1 MSTPEVAA
9 SPLLGQPRL
18 TDEDLARSRDRSRVH
33 HARRHSKRWRL
44 LWLLVGPGI
53 LAMLGENDGPSM
65 IAYAADG
72 AQYGLGFFVPFI
84 PILFAMAYVC
94 QEMCMRV
101 GAVTHRGYGELV
113 LQRYG
118 RVWGWF
124 GAGDLTLTNL
134 VTLVAEF
141 VAIRVGLAYFHLGA
155 GVAVALGLALVAFT
169 LSGGRYWRW
178 ERIVLGL
185 ALFNGLFLVAAIL
198 VKPHFG
204 AVAGSFDFS
213 PFPGGSFNTLLLL
226 LASTIGAT
234 VTPWMIFFQ
243 QSASADKGMTPR
255 DVKHGRYDTAAGAV
269 LAAIFGVGAL
279 IAGAALLTHG
289 GSGIQG
295 FAGAGFPEAL
305 SHVAGGAV
313 GTVFALGLIEAGAVA
328 ILTISAST
336 AYAAGECVGVSHSF
350 NSSPR
355 NAGVFYA
362 ANAGVAL
369 LGGGGHPDS
378 GCPSALD
385 RAERERARHRAA
397 ACEPRLHGDAR
408 QRQGADGRLGEQA
421 LDERDRDC
429 RDRVRRTLRSRLR
442 HRLLPASDPSG
453 RLMRAGAPT
462 ASDAQ
467 PALPGNGARGA
478 RPSPDIQEQ
487 NLQRQERFEDELIMH
502 LERDQF
508 VAETSRP
515 VPSAV
520 LSTRVKTG
528 LWALRVFVVFVSL
541 MVIYTFVDQ
550 LH

>member
-1 MSTPEVAA
+1 MASTEAAVAA
-9 SPLLGQPRL
+9 PGLAPPPL
-18 TDEDLARSRDRSRVH
+18 TEEDTARSQDRSRVH
-33 HARRHSKRWRL
+33 HARHHRKRWYL
-44 LWLLVGPGI
+44 MWLLVGPGI

-84 PILFAMAYVC
+84 PVLFAMAFIC

-124 GAGDLTLTNL
+124 GATDLTLTNL

-141 VAIRVGLAYFHLGA
+141 ISIRVGLAYFHLSA

-178 ERIVLGL
+178 ERIVLGM

-198 VKPHFG
+198 VKPHVG
-204 AVAGSFDFS
+204 VIVSSLDFT

-255 DVKHGRYDTAAGAV
+255 DVKHGRYDTAVGAA

-279 IAGAALLTHG
+279 IAGAALLVG
-289 GSGIQG
+289 GHQVISGIQG

-305 SHVAGGAV
+305 KHVAGGAV

-336 AYAAGECVGVSHSF
+336 AYAAGECIGVAHSF

-355 NAGVFYA
+355 NALVFYA
-362 ANAGVAL
+362 ANAGIAL
-369 LGGGGHPDS
+369 LAAVVILIPGAPLLS
-378 GCPSALD
+378 IALN
-385 RAERERARHRAA
+385 ANVLAT
-397 ACEPRLHGDAR
+397 
-408 QRQGADGRLGEQA
+408 
-421 LDERDRDC
+421 
-429 RDRVRRTLRSRLR
+429 V
-442 HRLLPASDPSG
+442 LLP
-453 RLMRAGAPT
+453 
-462 ASDAQ
+462 
-467 PALPGNGARGA
+467 
-478 RPSPDIQEQ
+478 
-487 NLQRQERFEDELIMH
+487 
-502 LERDQF
+502 
-508 VAETSRP
+508 
-515 VPSAV
+515 
-520 LSTRVKTG
+520 
-528 LWALRVFVVFVSL
+528 VSL
-541 MVIYTFVDQ
+541 VFMVMLANDKGLMGKWANKRSTNAIGITVIAFVGLCGAAYGIDSFLQ
-550 LH
+550 TVHLIGS

>member
-1 MSTPEVAA
+1 MGTAEAA
-9 SPLLGQPRL
+9 AAPGLVLPPL
-18 TDEDLARSRDRSRVH
+18 TEEDAARSQDRSRVH
-33 HARRHSKRWRL
+33 HARRHSRRWRL

-84 PILFAMAYVC
+84 PVLFAMAFVC

-118 RVWGWF
+118 KVWGWF

-155 GVAVALGLALVAFT
+155 GVAVALGLALVGFT

-198 VKPHFG
+198 VKPHVG
-204 AVAGSFDFS
+204 AVAGAFDFS

-243 QSASADKGMTPR
+243 QSACADKGMTPR
-255 DVKHGRYDTAAGAV
+255 DVKHGRYDTAAGAA

-279 IAGAALLTHG
+279 IAGAALLTHN

-295 FAGAGFPEAL
+295 FAPNAGFPEAL
-305 SHVAGGAV
+305 TRVAGGAV

-362 ANAGVAL
+362 ANAGIAL
-369 LGGGGHPDS
+369 LAAMVILIPGAPLLS
-378 GCPSALD
+378 IALN
-385 RAERERARHRAA
+385 ANVLAT
-397 ACEPRLHGDAR
+397 
-408 QRQGADGRLGEQA
+408 
-421 LDERDRDC
+421 
-429 RDRVRRTLRSRLR
+429 V
-442 HRLLPASDPSG
+442 LLP
-453 RLMRAGAPT
+453 
-462 ASDAQ
+462 
-467 PALPGNGARGA
+467 
-478 RPSPDIQEQ
+478 
-487 NLQRQERFEDELIMH
+487 
-502 LERDQF
+502 
-508 VAETSRP
+508 
-515 VPSAV
+515 
-520 LSTRVKTG
+520 
-528 LWALRVFVVFVSL
+528 VSL
-541 MVIYTFVDQ
+541 VFMVMLANDKGLMGAWVNKRSTNAIGIAVISFVGLCGAAYGIDSF
-550 LH
+550 LLATHLIGS

>member
-1 MSTPEVAA
+1 MSTPELAA
-9 SPLLGQPRL
+9 SPLLGGAGGHQI
-18 TDEDLARSRDRSRVH
+18 TDEDAARSHDRSRVH
-33 HARRHSKRWRL
+33 HARLKGRRWHL

-185 ALFNGLFLVAAIL
+185 ALFNGLFLVAAVL
-198 VKPHFG
+198 VKPHVGSVLG
-204 AVAGSFDFS
+204 ALSFT
-213 PFPGGSFNTLLLL
+213 PFPGGGFNTLLLL

-255 DVKHGRYDTAAGAV
+255 DVAHGRYDTAAGAV
-269 LAAIFGVGAL
+269 LAAVFGIGAL
-279 IAGAALLTHG
+279 IAGAALLGHG

-295 FAGAGFPEAL
+295 FAGAGFPQAL
-305 SHVAGGAV
+305 RHVAGSAA

-350 NSSPR
+350 NTSPR
-355 NAGVFYA
+355 NAAVFYG
-362 ANAGVAL
+362 ANVGVAL
-369 LGGGGHPDS
+369 V
-378 GCPSALD
+378 
-385 RAERERARHRAA
+385 AA
-397 ACEPRLHGDAR
+397 AIILIP
-408 QRQGADGRLGEQA
+408 GAPLLSIA
-421 LDERDRDC
+421 LNAN
-429 RDRVRRTLRSRLR
+429 VLATV
-442 HRLLPASDPSG
+442 LLPVSLV
-453 RLMRAGAPT
+453 LMVMLAN
-462 ASDAQ
+462 D
-467 PALPGNGARGA
+467 RGLMGQWA
-478 RPSPDIQEQ
+478 NRRSTNVIG
-487 NLQRQERFEDELIMH
+487 IAVIV
-502 LERDQF
+502 F
-508 VAETSRP
+508 VA
-515 VPSAV
+515 VCGSAYGINSF
-520 LSTRVKTG
+520 LQATHLIG
-528 LWALRVFVVFVSL
+528 G
-541 MVIYTFVDQ
+541 
-550 LH
+550 

>member
-1 MSTPEVAA
+1 LSTPEVTA
-9 SPLLGQPRL
+9 PLLRQPSL
-18 TDEDLARSRDRSRVH
+18 TDEDLARSHDRSRVH
-33 HARRHSKRWRL
+33 HARRQRRRWRL
-44 LWLLVGPGI
+44 MWLLVGPGI

-65 IAYAADG
+65 IAYASDG

-141 VAIRVGLAYFHLGA
+141 VAIRVGLAYFQLGS
-155 GVAVALGLALVAFT
+155 GVAVALGLALVVFT

-185 ALFNGLFLVAAIL
+185 ALFNGLFLLAAIL
-198 VKPHFG
+198 VKPHVG
-204 AVAGSFDFS
+204 ALVSAFDFT

-243 QSASADKGMTPR
+243 QSASADKGMTPT
-255 DVKHGRYDTAAGAV
+255 DVGHGRYDTAVGAV
-269 LAAIFGVGAL
+269 LAAVFGIGAL
-279 IAGAALLTHG
+279 VAGAALLAHH

-305 SHVAGGAV
+305 EHVAGGAA
-313 GTVFALGLIEAGAVA
+313 GAVFALGLIEAGAVA

-336 AYAAGECVGVSHSF
+336 AYAAGECIGVSHSF

-355 NAGVFYA
+355 NAAVFYA
-362 ANAGVAL
+362 ANIGVAL
-369 LGGGGHPDS
+369 LAAVVILIPGAPLLS
-378 GCPSALD
+378 IALN
-385 RAERERARHRAA
+385 ANVLAT
-397 ACEPRLHGDAR
+397 
-408 QRQGADGRLGEQA
+408 
-421 LDERDRDC
+421 
-429 RDRVRRTLRSRLR
+429 V
-442 HRLLPASDPSG
+442 LLP
-453 RLMRAGAPT
+453 
-462 ASDAQ
+462 
-467 PALPGNGARGA
+467 
-478 RPSPDIQEQ
+478 
-487 NLQRQERFEDELIMH
+487 
-502 LERDQF
+502 
-508 VAETSRP
+508 
-515 VPSAV
+515 
-520 LSTRVKTG
+520 
-528 LWALRVFVVFVSL
+528 VSL
-541 MVIYTFVDQ
+541 VLMVMLANDEGLMGRWANRRSTNVIGIAVIAFVGLCGAAYGIDSFLQ
-550 LH
+550 TIHVIGS

>member
-1 MSTPEVAA
+1 MHVTEALAPA
-9 SPLLGQPRL
+9 PLVPPPL
-18 TDEDLARSRDRSRVH
+18 TAEDAARSLDRSRVH
-33 HARRHSKRWRL
+33 HARRQNKRWRL

-65 IAYAADG
+65 IAYASDG

-84 PILFAMAYVC
+84 PVLFAMAFVC

-141 VAIRVGLAYFHLGA
+141 VSIRVGLAYFHLGS

-178 ERIVLGL
+178 ERIVLGM

-198 VKPHFG
+198 VKPDLG
-204 AVAGSFDFS
+204 AVAGSLDFT

-243 QSASADKGMTPR
+243 QSASADKGMTPS
-255 DVKHGRYDTAAGAV
+255 DVKHGRYDTAVGAA
-269 LAAIFGVGAL
+269 LAAVFGVGAL
-279 IAGAALLTHG
+279 IAGAALLTHN

-305 SHVAGGAV
+305 KHVAGGAA
-313 GTVFALGLIEAGAVA
+313 GAVFALGLVEAGAVA

-336 AYAAGECVGVSHSF
+336 AYAAGECIGVSHSF

-355 NAGVFYA
+355 NAVVFYA
-362 ANAGVAL
+362 ANVGVAL
-369 LGGGGHPDS
+369 LAAVVILIPGAPLLS
-378 GCPSALD
+378 IALN
-385 RAERERARHRAA
+385 ANVLAT
-397 ACEPRLHGDAR
+397 
-408 QRQGADGRLGEQA
+408 
-421 LDERDRDC
+421 
-429 RDRVRRTLRSRLR
+429 V
-442 HRLLPASDPSG
+442 LLP
-453 RLMRAGAPT
+453 
-462 ASDAQ
+462 
-467 PALPGNGARGA
+467 
-478 RPSPDIQEQ
+478 
-487 NLQRQERFEDELIMH
+487 
-502 LERDQF
+502 
-508 VAETSRP
+508 
-515 VPSAV
+515 
-520 LSTRVKTG
+520 
-528 LWALRVFVVFVSL
+528 VSL
-541 MVIYTFVDQ
+541 VFMVMLANDRGLMGRWVNKPSTNAIGIAVISFVGLCGAAYGIDSF
-550 LH
+550 LLSVHLIG